1 MPARQA
7 PTAGPMT
14 SFSQSTAKSVSSSI
28 TLPAK
33 CSKPAGRTHLAGL
46 PVDHRS
52 SRFLSMHAEPVG
64 RGPRGISAGPAGVCA
79 VRPAAD
85 AVLRAHEDA
94 AAAQFVAVG
103 AVLGRD
109 LLPSLAGPSQIHGS
123 LPQ

>member
-1 MPARQA
+1 
-7 PTAGPMT
+7 
-14 SFSQSTAKSVSSSI
+14 
-28 TLPAK
+28 
-33 CSKPAGRTHLAGL
+33 
-46 PVDHRS
+46 
-52 SRFLSMHAEPVG
+52 MHAEPVG
-64 RGPRGISAGPAGVCA
+64 GVQVVSPQAAGVCA